1 MRMIQ
6 ELLGY
11 FLIGIIGMLVLAILY
26 LPIYF
31 ILRKKIAFMRQ
42 LAYFLTVVCFLVI
55 CDATFLV
62 DIGLNLINGS
72 PIFAADHHLNL
83 IPFQFL
89 ATSWSMGVR
98 KQITQEI
105 ANVLMFMPV
114 GFIFPVAFKK
124 MRGFWKTT
132 ACMMFFSFFIEF
144 VQYFIGRSA
153 DIDDLMLNTLG
164 GALGYLVFHIF
175 SKCFQNNSVWQ
186 KLNGRKEK

>member
-42 LAYFLTVVCFLVI
+42 LAYFLLIVCFLVI

-62 DIGLNLINGS
+62 DIGLNLINDS
-72 PIFAADHHLNL
+72 PIFVTDHHLNL
-83 IPFQFL
+83 IPFQFIT
-89 ATSWSMGVR
+89 TSWSMEAR
-98 KQITQEI
+98 KRITQEI

-114 GFIFPVAFKK
+114 GFIFPVALKK
-124 MRGFWKTT
+124 MRSFWKTT
-132 ACMMFFSFFIEF
+132 ASMMIFSFFIEF

-153 DIDDLMLNTLG
+153 DIDDLILNTLG
-164 GALGYLVFHIF
+164 GALGYLVFYIF
-175 SKCFQNNSVWQ
+175 SKCFKNKSLWK
-186 KLNGRKEK
+186 KLNG